1 MLARL
6 ADLLRPRPRVVRLHV
21 AAVPPD
27 VLLQS
32 GLVLRT
38 LGAAVARLDVEAG
51 TLEAR
56 LATRRRLYLHAEPE
70 AEGSRVTIDV
80 DGRDRDGVARTL
92 AHELEKG
99 AAS

>member
-6 ADLLRPRPRVVRLHV
+6 AVLLWPRARSTRLHV
-21 AAVPPD
+21 ASEPAD

-32 GLVLRT
+32 GIVLRT

-56 LATRRRLYLHAEPE
+56 LAGRRRLYLLAEPE

-80 DGRDRDGVARTL
+80 DGRDRDGVSRLLAR
-92 AHELEKG
+92 ELEKG
-99 AAS
+99 ATT